1 MSDQAT
7 KLRNLLVSRAE
18 EEAKSREIGE
28 LYFDMAENTRVI
40 AITSG
45 KGGVGKTN
53 LAVNLA
59 VGLQLSGQRVILI
72 DADIGMANV
81 NLLMG
86 SVTNRSLIDLL
97 NENIQIED
105 VIEDG
110 VAGVKYISGVAGIED
125 TLNLNRDEQRKLHKK
140 LSRCS
145 EFADIIII
153 DTGAG
158 LNRNV
163 IEFILA
169 AEEVLLITTPEPT
182 ALADA
187 YAVIKA
193 YTTYTDRRNIKLI
206 INRIHEEEEFKEVA
220 EKLNQTTKKFLD
232 LKIDSL
238 GYIYEDKAVRE
249 AVQRQE
255 PFVLAD
261 KESPAARC
269 IFEIVKSLLSGDKMG
284 SISKGWR
291 GFLDRLFGA

>member
-1 MSDQAT
+1 MSDQAS
-7 KLRNLLVSRAE
+7 KLRNLVEERAE
-18 EEAKSREIGE
+18 QESQARQFGE
-28 LYFDMAENTRVI
+28 LYFGTAKETRVI

-59 VGLQLSGQRVILI
+59 VALQLSGKRVMLI

-86 SVTNRSLIDLL
+86 SVTNRSLLDLL
-97 NENIQIED
+97 KEGVKLED
-105 VIEDG
+105 VVENG
-110 VAGVKYISGVAGIED
+110 VAGVKYISGVAGFEA
-125 TLNLNRDEQRKLHKK
+125 TLNLNRAEQKKLHKK
-140 LSRCS
+140 LGRCS
-145 EFADIIII
+145 EMADIIII

-193 YTTYTDRRNIKLI
+193 YSTYTDRKNIKI
-206 INRIHEEEEFKEVA
+206 VVNRIRDELECYEVA
-220 EKLNQTTKKFLD
+220 DKINQTTKKFLNVEVD
-232 LKIDSL
+232 CL
-238 GYIYEDKAVRE
+238 GYIYEDKIVRQ
-249 AVQRQE
+249 AVQTQE
-255 PFVLAD
+255 PFLILD
-261 KESPAARC
+261 QNSPASRC
-269 IFEIVKSLLSGDKMG
+269 IIELATVLLSGNRME
-284 SISKGWR
+284 SVSRGWC
-291 GFLDRLFGA
+291 GFLDRLFGY